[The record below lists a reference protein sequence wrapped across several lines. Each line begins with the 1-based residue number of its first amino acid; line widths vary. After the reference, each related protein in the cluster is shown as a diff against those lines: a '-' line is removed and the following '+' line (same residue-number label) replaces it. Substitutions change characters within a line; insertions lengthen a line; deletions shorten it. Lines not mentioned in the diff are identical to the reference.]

1 MATVL
6 EGDAD
11 RPQSYTLDVARMTQV
26 GSRFMG
32 AIFDSE
38 SLHAIAKRAVGLETK
53 DEAFAQIIA
62 ELRREYP
69 GHIHDDIPWVFNNAG
84 GAMGQMKLLHAS
96 LSEYLIFFGTPIG
109 TEGHSGRYGS
119 EVWDFIIDGEVWCYE
134 EGQFERS
141 VYGPGDVAYLA
152 GGRAKGY
159 AVPDAAFMLEYARGP
174 IPGMLPFGLA
184 DSLFSTIDVPTVV
197 KTAWYYGRLVVRE
210 LRQGKV

>member
-1 MATVL
+1 MYDEIASL
-6 EGDAD
+6 
-11 RPQSYTLDVARMTQV
+11 
-26 GSRFMG
+26 FMG

-38 SLHAIAKRAVGLETK
+38 TLHAIAKNATGLDTK
-53 DEAFAQIIA
+53 DAAFAQIIA
-62 ELRREYP
+62 ELKGEYR
-69 GHIHDDIPWVFNNAG
+69 GHVRDDIPWVFNNAG

-109 TEGHSGRYGS
+109 TEGHSGRYAS

-159 AVPDAAFMLEYARGP
+159 AVPNAAFMLEYARGP
-174 IPGMLPFGLA
+174 IPGMMPFGIA
-184 DSLFSTIDVPTVV
+184 DAVFSTIDLPTIG
-197 KTAWYYGRLVVRE
+197 KTAWYYTQLVVGE
-210 LRQGKV
+210 LLKGKV